1 MAYTQQTPLDTL
13 MQRTIDETKHWYNE
27 DWIAM
32 RKLSDVDYF
41 ERRSEFK
48 NDYAMKSWRLEL
60 IKEYNRINKLL

>member
-1 MAYTQQTPLDTL
+1 MAYIQQTPLDIL
-13 MQRTIDETKHWYNE
+13 MQRTMDETKHWYNK
-27 DWIAM
+27 DWIDM

-60 IKEYNRINKLL
+60 IKEYNKLKQPL